1 VSPRIS
7 PHTTASRDSMIPSV
21 TNGAIIGSA
30 ASKKHEKLPRGSSAT
45 MIVLPRNHR
54 EQHGNLPKLLTDDRE
69 NGANIPGGVS
79 EAYAGRDGPSNI
91 PGHSAQTH
99 LHSVAAAISP
109 TGTASRAAS
118 CKDLCACAEH
128 IHWEWHVGCA
138 AHHTH
143 QPWRGGCRRPCWR
156 DLILLNGSLYLAEW
170 AARPGWELPH
180 VSGQS
185 AAPSCSSLRLIACC
199 HSGEARAQVSLAP
212 DRLDSGL

>member
-1 VSPRIS
+1 
-7 PHTTASRDSMIPSV
+7 MIPSV

-45 MIVLPRNHR
+45 MIVLPRNHQ

-156 DLILLNGSLYLAEW
+156 DLTFSTVVCTWQNGQRGQGGNCHMYLAN
-170 AARPGWELPH
+170 L
-180 VSGQS
+180 
-185 AAPSCSSLRLIACC
+185 LRLP
-199 HSGEARAQVSLAP
+199 AP
-212 DRLDSGL
+212 HCV